1 MTSATTGTA
10 PETVELGPVDILV
23 LGFPAGAPMTGE
35 AVPLLLDLVE
45 RGIVRVL
52 DVLFVTKDVSGE
64 VAGFDAQGLGPDRIG
79 DFHVFDG
86 ATSGLIGGDDLVE
99 AGNALEPGE
108 SAVLIVYENT
118 WAAPFVAAVRRNG
131 GIVLAND
138 RIPVQTLMEALDA
151 AEPAA

>member
-1 MTSATTGTA
+1 
-10 PETVELGPVDILV
+10 V

-35 AVPLLLDLVE
+35 AVPLLMDLVE

-52 DVLFVTKDVSGE
+52 DVLFVTKDEDGE
-64 VAGFDAQGLGPDRIG
+64 VAGFDAQGLGADRIG
-79 DFHVFDG
+79 DFQVFDG

-108 SAVLIVYENT
+108 SAVLLVYENT
-118 WAAPFVAAVRRNG
+118 WAAPFVTAVRRNG

-151 AEPAA
+151 ADSAA

>member
-10 PETVELGPVDILV
+10 PDTVELGPVDILV
-23 LGFPAGAPMTGE
+23 LGFPAGAPMTGD
-35 AVPLLLDLVE
+35 AVPLLMDLVE

-52 DVLFVTKDVSGE
+52 DVLFVTKDDDGE
-64 VAGFDAQGLGPDRIG
+64 VAGFDAQGIGPDRIG
-79 DFHVFDG
+79 DFQVFDG

-108 SAVLIVYENT
+108 SAVLLVYENT
-118 WAAPFVAAVRRNG
+118 WAAPFVSAVRRNG
-131 GIVLAND
+131 GVVLANE
-138 RIPVQTLMEALDA
+138 RIPVETLMEVVNA

>member
-52 DVLFVTKDVSGE
+52 DVLFVTKDENGE
-64 VAGFDAQGLGPDRIG
+64 VAGFDAQGLGPERIG
-79 DFHVFDG
+79 DFQVFDG

-108 SAVLIVYENT
+108 SAVLLVYENT

-138 RIPVQTLMEALDA
+138 RIPVQTLMEVLEA
-151 AEPAA
+151 ADTAA

>member
-1 MTSATTGTA
+1 MTSATSGTA

-35 AVPLLLDLVE
+35 AVPLLMDLVE

-52 DVLFVTKDVSGE
+52 DVLFVTKDENGE
-64 VAGFDAQGLGPDRIG
+64 VAGFDAQGLGPERIG
-79 DFHVFDG
+79 DFQVFDG
-86 ATSGLIGGDDLVE
+86 ATSGLIGGDDLVQ

-108 SAVLIVYENT
+108 SAVMIVYENT

-138 RIPVQTLMEALDA
+138 RIPVQTLMEALEA
-151 AEPAA
+151 AGPAA

>member
-1 MTSATTGTA
+1 
-10 PETVELGPVDILV
+10 V
-23 LGFPAGAPMTGE
+23 
-35 AVPLLLDLVE
+35 VE

-52 DVLFVTKDVSGE
+52 DVLFVTKDEDGE
-64 VAGFDAQGLGPDRIG
+64 VAGFDAQGLGADRIG
-79 DFHVFDG
+79 DFQVFDG

-108 SAVLIVYENT
+108 SAVLLVYENT
-118 WAAPFVAAVRRNG
+118 WAAPFVTAVRRNG

-151 AEPAA
+151 ADSAA

>member
-1 MTSATTGTA
+1 MTSATTGAA

-23 LGFPAGAPMTGE
+23 LGFPAGAPMTGD

-52 DVLFVTKDVSGE
+52 DVLFVTKDEDGQ
-64 VAGFDAQGLGPDRIG
+64 VAGFDAQGLGPERIG
-79 DFHVFDG
+79 DFQVFDG

-108 SAVLIVYENT
+108 SAVLLVYENT

-138 RIPVQTLMEALDA
+138 RIPVQTLMEVLEA
-151 AEPAA
+151 ADTAA